1 MCKLVIMIVSEL
13 VEAFHADGFAIAR
26 GLFRADEVER
36 LRAHYMALRE
46 SGPQPLD
53 YAGEDLQ
60 AADPLKRYPRMI
72 HMHRWDAAS
81 LGYLRDAR
89 IVGCLKALFPGEPYG
104 VQTMVYFKPPG
115 ARGQAP
121 HQDNF
126 YLRVEPG
133 TCAAAWMALDP
144 CDEENGCM
152 WMVPGSHRMP
162 LLCTERADTRESFT
176 DVTVPVPPHLE
187 RRAIVMEPGD
197 VVFFHGST
205 IHGSAPNRS
214 PDRFRRAVI
223 AHYATGDARSIH
235 ADYHPVVRLD
245 GAPGSLAR
253 SAEGGPCGVFVE
265 RDGSRTIEL
274 TDRPQMSPRLRE

>member
-1 MCKLVIMIVSEL
+1 MPFSFRA
-13 VEAFHADGFAIAR
+13 AFEADGFAIAR
-26 GLFRADEVER
+26 GLWSPAEIAR
-36 LRAHYMALRE
+36 LRDHYMALRE
-46 SGPQPLD
+46 GGPRPGD
-53 YAGEDLQ
+53 YAGEDLTS
-60 AADPLKRYPRMI
+60 ADPLKRYPRMI

-81 LGYLRDAR
+81 LAFLKDERIVAR
-89 IVGCLKALFPGEPYG
+89 IAELFGREPLG

-133 TCAAAWMALDP
+133 TCVAAWVALDA

-152 WMVPGSHRMP
+152 WMVPGSHRLP
-162 LLCTERADTRESFT
+162 LLCTERADTRVSFT

-197 VVFFHGST
+197 AVFFHGST
-205 IHGSAPNRS
+205 IHGSGPNVS
-214 PDRFRRAVI
+214 EGRFRRALI
-223 AHYATGDARSIH
+223 AHYATGDARQIH

-245 GAPGSLAR
+245 GSPAGLAVA
-253 SAEGGPCGVFVE
+253 AEGGPCGVFVE
-265 RDGSRTIEL
+265 KDGSIDIEM
-274 TDRPQMSPRLRE
+274 TNREQMSPRLRE